1 MITNFANF
9 EAIGMAQRK
18 FTAFVPNLIVG
29 LGIVAAFPL
38 PSFGN
43 PIIIDTF
50 DVTPITSDVFVPIV
64 YYAGGADHPEPGF
77 YHQSILIQKASE
89 KYFQS
94 ILFDFKVNES
104 EDVYIYKE
112 YDFEYEWV
120 LQI

>member
-1 MITNFANF
+1 
-9 EAIGMAQRK
+9 MAQHK
-18 FTAFVPNLIVG
+18 LIAFVPNLIFG
-29 LGIVAAFPL
+29 LGIVVANPL

-50 DVTPITSDVFVPIV
+50 DVTPLNSDVYVPIV

-94 ILFDFKVNES
+94 ILFDFKVDDYD
-104 EDVYIYKE
+104 DVYIYKE
-112 YDFEYEWV
+112 NDFEYE
-120 LQI
+120 